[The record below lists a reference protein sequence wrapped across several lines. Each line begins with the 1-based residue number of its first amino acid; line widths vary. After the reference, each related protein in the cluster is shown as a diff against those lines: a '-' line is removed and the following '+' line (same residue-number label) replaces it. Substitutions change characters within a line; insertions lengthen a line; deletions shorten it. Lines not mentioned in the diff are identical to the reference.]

1 MFNIDET
8 TELKVYYLLQ
18 KDLYMR
24 GFIYSVGVFLFID
37 LVRSQIS
44 EVNLLQLIPGFYLL
58 LLFISF
64 LFLMYFS
71 YLFIRIPFQVDNQKS
86 SGTKTLTK
94 VELKV
99 SLKLS
104 LLLFLTEL
112 VLILNT
118 VIPLSLECFN
128 SYGEKTLENTWSL
141 DEVISLE
148 IILLVILL
156 ILSQVPLTFLGQLNT
171 ESAILM
177 LPKYW
182 RTVSFLIVLISGF
195 LTPTIDGYT
204 QISFAVST
212 LSLYLLLINFSEKR
226 ILIKP
231 ITRIIFGT

>member
-8 TELKVYYLLQ
+8 TEFKPLYNIQ
-18 KDLYMR
+18 KDLYLR
-24 GFIYSVGVFLFID
+24 GFVYSIGIFLFID
-37 LVRSQIS
+37 LIRSQIS

-58 LLFISF
+58 LLFFSF
-64 LFLMYFS
+64 IFLMYFS
-71 YLFIRIPFQVDNQKS
+71 YLFVRVPFLVDNQKS

-94 VELKV
+94 IELKV
-99 SLKLS
+99 SMKLS
-104 LLLFLTEL
+104 LFLFLTEL

-156 ILSQVPLTFLGQLNT
+156 ILSQIPLTFLLQLNT
-171 ESAILM
+171 EKAILM

-204 QISFAVST
+204 QVSFAFST

-226 ILIKP
+226 ILLKSSP
-231 ITRIIFGT
+231 RSLFGT

>member
-8 TELKVYYLLQ
+8 TELKPLYNIQ
-18 KDLYMR
+18 KDLYLR
-24 GFIYSVGVFLFID
+24 GFVYSIGIFLFID
-37 LVRSQIS
+37 LIRSQIS

-58 LLFISF
+58 LLFFSF
-64 LFLMYFS
+64 IFLMYFS
-71 YLFIRIPFQVDNQKS
+71 YLFVRVPFLVDNQKS

-94 VELKV
+94 IE
-99 SLKLS
+99 LKLS
-104 LLLFLTEL
+104 MKLSLFLFLTEL

-156 ILSQVPLTFLGQLNT
+156 ILSQIPLTFLLQLNT
-171 ESAILM
+171 EKAILM

-204 QISFAVST
+204 QVSFALST

-226 ILIKP
+226 ILIKSSP
-231 ITRIIFGT
+231 RILFGT